1 MLIVFCADVFTS
13 FRHRNAMV
21 CLENTDP
28 TNRRK
33 SKDFLLATINPSFTN
48 FKYI

>member
-1 MLIVFCADVFTS
+1 MLILFNAGVFTS
-13 FRHRNAMV
+13 FRHLNTMV

-28 TNRRK
+28 ATCK
-33 SKDFLLATINPSFTN
+33 ELKDFLLTTLNPSFID